1 MYSVCIA
8 EKVWRAFFQ
17 IIFHVHGKAG
27 KHMAIFCFAVGMY
40 GHTANWLFCRVP
52 YMCHVFSSPAHGKLS
67 ILLYARCVSCACRQA
82 DDKVLICG
90 VCCICRVLDN
100 LQTTN
105 DQAHDKCSFSGSDE
119 MGSYILFANLTS

>member
-1 MYSVCIA
+1 MPKFNMEYHVQCVHSRKSL
-8 EKVWRAFFQ
+8 EG
-17 IIFHVHGKAG
+17 IFPNILFHDGKAE

-82 DDKVLICG
+82 DDKVLICS

-105 DQAHDKCSFSGSDE
+105 DQLSSQQMLNFR
-119 MGSYILFANLTS
+119 